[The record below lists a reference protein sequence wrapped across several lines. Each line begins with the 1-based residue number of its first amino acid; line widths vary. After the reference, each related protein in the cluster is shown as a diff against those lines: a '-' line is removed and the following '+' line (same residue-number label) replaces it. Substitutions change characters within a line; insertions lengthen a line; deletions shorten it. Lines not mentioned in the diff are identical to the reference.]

1 MTDLTPTAFLFFAL
15 PGFYTLFLI
24 RYIASYKEVQSQV
37 QFVFYSLALT
47 IPSYLTAA
55 AVVGV
60 GNIPVL
66 IAVQSGIAL
75 AYGAVAGYVL
85 KRVWR
90 SRMSRHTPW
99 FSFMLDNIGKY
110 VVVYTTSSKRYYGWI
125 KNSSGDDE
133 SRREIVLGDPRRL
146 KNDGSRIRVGD
157 TALFCEDE
165 IARVVLVQFDPDD
178 EPFAD

>member
-1 MTDLTPTAFLFFAL
+1 MRYLE
-15 PGFYTLFLI
+15 FYTLFLV
-24 RYIASYKEVQSQV
+24 RYIASYKESLAQV
-37 QFVFYSLALT
+37 QFVFYSLALS

-55 AVVGV
+55 AVGV
-60 GNIPVL
+60 DDVYAL
-66 IAVQSGIAL
+66 IAAQSGIAL

-85 KRVWR
+85 KKAWR
-90 SRMSRHTPW
+90 SQISRHTPW
-99 FSFMLDNIGKY
+99 YSFMLDNIGKH

-125 KNSSGDDE
+125 KSSSGDDE
-133 SRREIVLGDPRRL
+133 RRREIVLGDPRRF

-178 EPFAD
+178 EPPAD